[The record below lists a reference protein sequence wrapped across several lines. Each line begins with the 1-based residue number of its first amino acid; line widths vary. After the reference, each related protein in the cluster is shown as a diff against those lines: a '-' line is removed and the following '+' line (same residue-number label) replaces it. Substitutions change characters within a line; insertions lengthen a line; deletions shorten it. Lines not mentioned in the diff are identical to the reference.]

1 MPVLPPSR
9 PVTWRTLILTAV
21 LLLLLMTGLAAAAG
35 WWAWNHLVAQV
46 ALKEQKAL
54 IKMPEQ
60 LAVRAAVSNRVQ
72 VTIDERLPVRVPIS
86 QALSIPI
93 TEPIPIKVAVDTT
106 VPIDLEV
113 PVKHVLKVDQA
124 IDLDAKVQTRVLG
137 FNVTLPI
144 KGRVPLRA
152 DVPVDLVIPVR
163 KQIPVSLNMP
173 AVVRLPEPLRAQVD
187 TVFETTIPIK
197 QALSLP
203 VTAPVDATLTFPGQV
218 VEAGLQLVRL
228 DLPFDAIR
236 VLPREAPR
244 WWPQGWPVA
253 GSVARGVVGVGG
265 GEAQLPASASGL
277 VPAAS
282 TPSSSQSPVGGE
294 GLKLRGQ

>member
-1 MPVLPPSR
+1 MPVLPPSKF
-9 PVTWRTLILTAV
+9 VTWRTLILTVA
-21 LLLLLMTGLAAAAG
+21 LLLLLMTALAAGAG

-54 IKMPEQ
+54 IKLPEQ
-60 LAVRAAVSNRVQ
+60 LAVRAAISNRVQ
-72 VTIDERLPVRVPIS
+72 VRIDERLPVRVPIS

-93 TEPIPIKVAVDTT
+93 TEPIPIKVAVETT

-113 PVKHVLKVDQA
+113 PVKHVLKVDQS
-124 IDLDAKVQTRVLG
+124 IDLDARVQTRLLG

-152 DVPVDLVIPVR
+152 DVPVDLVIPVH

-187 TVFETTIPIK
+187 TVFETTIPIR
-197 QALSLP
+197 QSMSLP
-203 VTAPVDATLTFPGQV
+203 VTAPVDAVLTFPGQT

-236 VLPREAPR
+236 VLPREAPP
-244 WWPQGWPVA
+244 WWPAHWPVA
-253 GSVARGVVGVGG
+253 GPVASGVVGVGG
-265 GEAQLPASASGL
+265 LPEPAGDADAA
-277 VPAAS
+277 PAAAVS
-282 TPSSSQSPVGGE
+282 TPPSHVGGE
-294 GLKLRGQ
+294 GLKLRGR

>member
-1 MPVLPPSR
+1 MAVLPPSK
-9 PVTWRTLILTAV
+9 PVTWRTLILTAG
-21 LLLLLMTGLAAAAG
+21 LLLLLMTGLAVGAG
-35 WWAWNHLVAQV
+35 WWAWHNLVAQV

-54 IKMPEQ
+54 IKLPEQ

-72 VTIDERLPVRVPIS
+72 VQVDERLPVKVPIS
-86 QALSIPI
+86 QVLSIPI
-93 TEPIPIKVAVDTT
+93 TEPIPVTVALDTL

-113 PVKHVLKVDQA
+113 PVKHVLKVDQV

-197 QALSLP
+197 QSMSLP

-244 WWPQGWPVA
+244 WWPAGWPVA
-253 GSVARGVVGVGG
+253 
-265 GEAQLPASASGL
+265 ASGAAVATPL
-277 VPAAS
+277 PESAQAPAAS
-282 TPSSSQSPVGGE
+282 TPPSSNAPVGGD
-294 GLKLRGQ
+294 GLKLRAP

>member
-60 LAVRAAVSNRVQ
+60 CPAARETLRRVQ
-72 VTIDERLPVRVPIS
+72 VKIDEHAAGQEHPY
-86 QALSIPI
+86 AGDDECAA
-93 TEPIPIKVAVDTT
+93 EPIPIKVAVDTT

-244 WWPQGWPVA
+244 WWPEGWPVA
-253 GSVARGVVGVGG
+253 GSVASGVVGVGG
-265 GEAQLPASASGL
+265 TDAKAAASAPGL

>member
-1 MPVLPPSR
+1 MPVLPPSK
-9 PVTWRTLILTAV
+9 PVTWRTLILTAA
-21 LLLLLMTGLAAAAG
+21 LLLLLMTALAAGAG

-46 ALKEQKAL
+46 ALKEQTAL
-54 IKMPEQ
+54 IKLPEQ

-72 VTIDERLPVRVPIS
+72 FKVDERLPVRVPIS

-93 TEPIPIKVAVDTT
+93 TEPIPIKVAVDTM

-152 DVPVDLVIPVR
+152 DVPVDIVIPVR

-173 AVVRLPEPLRAQVD
+173 AVVRLPEPLHAQVD

-197 QALSLP
+197 QSMSLP

-236 VLPREAPR
+236 VLPREAPP
-244 WWPQGWPVA
+244 WWPKQWPVA
-253 GSVARGVVGVGG
+253 GPVASGAVGVGG
-265 GEAQLPASASGL
+265 LAEPARGAEAAPA
-277 VPAAS
+277 PAVS
-282 TPSSSQSPVGGE
+282 TPSSHVGGE
-294 GLKLRGQ
+294 GLKLRSR